1 MGSLNAIHRHFN
13 RRLSTPIAII
23 NNVSTGMAMY
33 VGERILQGVMLEDI
47 VREIGDDLAIEH
59 QLYYPQTDKPR
70 AILTTCATGL
80 GAAAN
85 LSALLKASIPE
96 ALGIDIVAC
105 DVETLADPARREP
118 MLSRYEVLAIV
129 GTWIRI
135 LPIYHGS
142 RWIR

>member
-1 MGSLNAIHRHFN
+1 M
-13 RRLSTPIAII
+13 AII

-47 VREIGDDLAIEH
+47 VREIGDDLAVEH

-85 LSALLKASIPE
+85 LSALVKEPSIPE

-105 DVETLADPARREP
+105 DVRP
-118 MLSRYEVLAIV
+118 
-129 GTWIRI
+129 
-135 LPIYHGS
+135 LPIRRDGS
-142 RWIR
+142 RC

>member
-1 MGSLNAIHRHFN
+1 
-13 RRLSTPIAII
+13 

-47 VREIGDDLAIEH
+47 VREIGDDLAVEH

-96 ALGIDIVAC
+96 ALGIDIV
-105 DVETLADPARREP
+105 
-118 MLSRYEVLAIV
+118 
-129 GTWIRI
+129 
-135 LPIYHGS
+135 
-142 RWIR
+142 